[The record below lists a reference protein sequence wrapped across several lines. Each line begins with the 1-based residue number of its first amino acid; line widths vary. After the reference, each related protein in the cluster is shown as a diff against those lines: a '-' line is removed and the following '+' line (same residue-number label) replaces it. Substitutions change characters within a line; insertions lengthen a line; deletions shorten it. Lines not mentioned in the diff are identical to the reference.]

1 MQINVSSLNAHNNWM
16 ANNATNIA
24 NVNTKDYK
32 AINTV
37 LKDNTSN
44 SVTASATKS
53 NSGTNLTKDLTN
65 QIPIKAGFDANIK
78 AIKIQEET
86 VGSILNI
93 LV

>member
-1 MQINVSSLNAHNNWM
+1 MQVNVSSLNAHNNWM

-32 AINTV
+32 ATNTV
-37 LKDNTSN
+37 LKDNTPS
-44 SVTASATKS
+44 SVMASATKS
-53 NSGTNLTKDLTN
+53 NSDTNLTKDLTN
-65 QIPIKAGFDANIK
+65 QIPIKVGFDANIQ